1 MPVALLLWALLLL
14 VEKRNNFNLIGPLVV
29 VLIGA
34 AAWLKFRK
42 RMDQNLSKNFSL
54 KEFES
59 RDGSPTPPDVLQNL
73 RELAKNLEVI
83 RAHFGKPI
91 KINSGYRSPA
101 YNKTIPNAASNSMH
115 TKGKAADIVIAGVT
129 PSQLAIEIEK
139 LITLGKIKQGGLGRY
154 PNFVH
159 YDIRGKKARW

>member
-1 MPVALLLWALLLL
+1 MVWQ
-14 VEKRNNFNLIGPLVV
+14 
-29 VLIGA
+29 
-34 AAWLKFRK
+34 KFRS
-42 RMDQNLSKNFSL
+42 RMNQRLSKNFTL
-54 KEFES
+54 EEFES

-101 YNKTIPNAASNSMH
+101 YNKTIPNASNNSMH
-115 TKGKAADIVIAGVT
+115 TKGKAADIVIKGV
-129 PSQLAIEIEK
+129 PASQVALEIEK
-139 LITLGKIKQGGLGRY
+139 LIILGKIKQGGLGRY
-154 PNFVH
+154 PNFTH